1 MSENKIQLLNINDY
15 DLGET
20 IKVLSLGKTKI
31 ARNKQTKELILIKV
45 LQKSKILETKQ
56 TTHIFNEI
64 NLLPSLSHQAIPK
77 FIGANHDEKYIYIAS
92 EFVPGGDLYNL
103 LKKDKTFS
111 IERTR
116 FYAGQIVFFLDY
128 LHNKNI
134 VFRNLKL
141 ENVLIDKNGYLKIV
155 DYILAKEVKDRTYTM
170 CGTASYLAPE
180 IILNKG
186 HGLSV
191 DWWALGVLIYEMIG
205 GIDPFSDE
213 DVMKTYENILERKLV
228 FSSDFDD
235 GSKSL
240 IKHLLEPDLSK
251 RYGNLKNGVDDIKN
265 HRFFKELNW
274 NKLLKQ
280 EIQADYI
287 PEVKSDNEL
296 SNYTVC
302 SDENDKAE
310 SLSKDKDP
318 FYDLFK

>member
-1 MSENKIQLLNINDY
+1 MSENKLQLININDY
-15 DLGET
+15 ELGET
-20 IKVLSLGKTKI
+20 IKVLRLGKMKI

-45 LQKSKILETKQ
+45 LKKSTILESKQ

-64 NLLPSLSHQAIPK
+64 NLFPALSHQTIPK
-77 FIGANHDEKYIYIAS
+77 FIGVNHDEKYIYIAT

-103 LKKDKTFS
+103 LRKEKTFS
-111 IERTR
+111 LERTR

-134 VFRNLKL
+134 VFRSLKL
-141 ENVLIDKNGYLKIV
+141 ENLLIDKNGYLKIV
-155 DYILAKEVKDRTYTM
+155 DFILAKEVKDRTYTM

-186 HGLSV
+186 YGLSV
-191 DWWALGVLIYEMIG
+191 DWWALGILIYEMIG
-205 GIDPFSDE
+205 GVDPFSDE

-228 FSSDFDD
+228 FSSDFND

-265 HRFFKELNW
+265 HRFFKDLNW

-287 PEVKSDNEL
+287 PEIKSDNEL
-296 SNYTVC
+296 SNYKVC
-302 SDENDKAE
+302 PEEDEKVD

>member
-1 MSENKIQLLNINDY
+1 MTENKLPLLNLNDY
-15 DLGET
+15 ELGET
-20 IKVLSLGKTKI
+20 IKVLSLGKAKV
-31 ARNKQTKELILIKV
+31 ARNKKTKELIFVKV
-45 LQKSKILETKQ
+45 LKKGKILESKQ
-56 TTHIFNEI
+56 TTHVFNEI
-64 NLLPSLSHQAIPK
+64 NLLSIISHQSIPK
-77 FIGANHDEKYIYIAS
+77 FIGANHDEKYIYIAT
-92 EFVPGGDLYNL
+92 EFAPGGDLYNL
-103 LKKDKTFS
+103 LKKEKTFS
-111 IERTR
+111 LDRTR
-116 FYAGQIVFFLDY
+116 FYIGQIVFLLDY
-128 LHNKNI
+128 LHSKNI

-141 ENVLIDKNGYLKIV
+141 ENLCLDKNGYLKVV
-155 DYILAKEVKDRTYTM
+155 DFILAKEVKDRTYTM
-170 CGTASYLAPE
+170 CGTANYLAPE

-205 GIDPFSDE
+205 GVDPFSDE
-213 DVMKTYENILERKLV
+213 DVMKTYENILQRKLV

-265 HRFFKELNW
+265 HRFFTGLNW

-287 PEVKSDNEL
+287 PEIKSDNEL
-296 SNYTVC
+296 SNYTIIP
-302 SDENDKAE
+302 DEDDKAE